1 MSIHWK
7 NSHMMKPLVPKF
19 CPDLWAHL
27 QDIVKKLVPA
37 KLKPIVGAEP
47 QENFG
52 LEEAFGIGKD
62 QDK

>member
-1 MSIHWK
+1 
-7 NSHMMKPLVPKF
+7 MMRLLVPKF

-52 LEEAFGIGKD
+52 LEEAFSIGKD